1 MIYAKI
7 VIEGN
12 KEHFQEALNQA
23 LDDIQKRHY
32 GIRDIKFAMTSPTE
46 HDYDMP
52 FQALAACIIY
62 EMRADSGYSGNLV
75 L

>member
-1 MIYAKI
+1 MIYAKV
-7 VIEGN
+7 VIEIN
-12 KEHFQEALNQA
+12 QEHFQEALNQA

-32 GIRDIKFAMTSPTE
+32 VIRDIKLAMTSPTE
-46 HDYDMP
+46 RAFDMP

-62 EMRADSGYSGNLV
+62 EMPEDSGYSGQLV